1 MSRSKKMNM
10 VATDIAI
17 FSFVKDS
24 QKRDLNSKSYNYVFD
39 IFEKLMIREGVK
51 SDKIGFGGYITDMAF
66 YLAALIEVYNMA
78 DVHIEMDIDNYSPID
93 FDPDS
98 VPNKI

>member
-1 MSRSKKMNM
+1 MSKSKKKNL

-24 QKRDLNSKSYNYVFD
+24 QKRDLNSKSFNYVVD
-39 IFEKLMIREGVK
+39 IFDKLMIREGVK

-66 YLAALIEVYNMA
+66 YIAALIEVYNMQ
-78 DVHIEMDIDNYSPID
+78 DGLIEMCIENISPID